1 LRFSPLLLA
10 LLVGLGC
17 GDTAGE
23 PSNPTPIRASV
34 DIWSCLPG
42 TCHSYAP
49 LDTVSRGDSV
59 LLVLIAVDSTRTVDS
74 ISVRPACAVHAVFTI
89 GATTQLEVPPR
100 PTCPDSVERIALQ
113 VLPTHHIH
121 ELHHVVHLPAGLP
134 VGSYRVRS
142 RLFIDPPLAPH
153 DVIEVE

>member
-1 LRFSPLLLA
+1 MRLSLLILA
-10 LLVGLGC
+10 LLIGLGC

-23 PSNPTPIRASV
+23 PSNPNPVRASV

-49 LDTVSRGDSV
+49 LDTVTRGDSV
-59 LLVLIAVDSTRTVDS
+59 LVVLIAVDSTRTVDS

-89 GATTQLEVPPR
+89 GATTQLEVPPG

-113 VLPTHHIH
+113 VFPTHHIH
-121 ELHHVVHLPAGLP
+121 EQHHVVHLPAGLA